1 MTDKSEDYKN
11 SDSKD
16 FFGQFSPEEREEVK
30 KMWEASKGIT
40 PRLPE
45 IQQDEIDDA
54 FSKVNNRIDSRSAKA
69 QASQNSISDAS
80 SKWKW
85 MAAAAVILLIAGAGF
100 LTIPKTIYAPKGEI
114 ITTSLP
120 DGSTVDLNSGS
131 ELRYNRLFSFMNR
144 KVELNGE
151 AFFSVNDGEHPF
163 VVEANNATIKVT
175 GTEFNVRSWSGD
187 PGKVTEVTVSEG
199 TVQFYREDARD
210 SFVTITPGR
219 LSRLTEQME
228 KPTAP
233 EKISIDRI
241 LGWRDHKLVFNDQ
254 PLIVIFRELERR
266 FDVRIQIENS
276 GIGQQK
282 LSTYYADP
290 RNIEWVLN
298 DICRVKGLNYA
309 KTADG
314 YRIYK

>member
-11 SDSKD
+11 SDFKD

-30 KMWEASKGIT
+30 KMWETSETIAPQS
-40 PRLPE
+40 PD
-45 IQQDEIDDA
+45 IQQHEVEEA
-54 FSKVNNRIDSRSAKA
+54 LSAVNSRIDSGAVHPA
-69 QASQNSISDAS
+69 NNQNTAFHVNLS
-80 SKWKW
+80 WKW
-85 MAAAAVILLIAGAGF
+85 MAAAVILLIAGAGF

>member
-30 KMWEASKGIT
+30 KIWEASETIA
-40 PRLPE
+40 PQSPD
-45 IQQDEIDDA
+45 IQQHEVEEA
-54 FSKVNNRIDSRSAKA
+54 LSAVNSRIDSRAVHPA
-69 QASQNSISDAS
+69 NNQNTAFHVKRS
-80 SKWKW
+80 WKW
-85 MAAAAVILLIAGAGF
+85 MAAAVILLIAGAGF

-219 LSRLTEQME
+219 LSRLTEEME

-298 DICRVKGLNYA
+298 DICRVKGLKYA

-314 YRIYK
+314 YRIYN